1 MTRFTLTA
9 LLLLATLACFTT
21 ACQQKDP
28 ASTGNALPKILV
40 LIEEP
45 QYWYKEGYFDE
56 SDEKE
61 FFAML
66 DAMPGLTYDRAEI
79 PKDMHL
85 LAPGLEKKYAAI
97 LSYDQN
103 HHHRRK
109 DDQGRILVTD
119 EHLANFEKLMQ
130 NGMPLLVLHRSVGS
144 YPKWTTYREIAGGAF
159 IFPGAVPFYKDLDG
173 RDWPQSEYIHDVEM
187 NIIVADKDHPITQGI
202 EDFVIHDEVYQAIY
216 VKPDVHV
223 LLTTDYP
230 GATPPVAWVH
240 RYRNSPVFTFIQG
253 HDKQAFT
260 DENFQRIVRQGIF
273 WLIAE
278 KDQVKNAE

>member
-1 MTRFTLTA
+1 MMARFSFAGLA
-9 LLLLATLACFTT
+9 VLAVLLCFVT
-21 ACQQKDP
+21 ACQPKDAAP
-28 ASTGNALPKILV
+28 TGKSLPKILV
-40 LIEEP
+40 LIEES
-45 QYWYKEGYFDE
+45 QYFKDVDGKGF
-56 SDEKE
+56 DEKE
-61 FFAML
+61 FFEML
-66 DAMPGLTYDRAEI
+66 DAMPGFTYDRAEI

-85 LAPGLEKKYAAI
+85 LAPGLEKKYDAI

-103 HHHRRK
+103 HHHKRK
-109 DDQGRILVTD
+109 DAQGKILVTD
-119 EHLANFEKLMQ
+119 AHLANFEKLMQ

-173 RDWPQSEYIHDVEM
+173 KDWPQSEYIHDVEM

-202 EDFVIHDEVYQAIY
+202 DDFVIHDEVYQGMY
-216 VKPDVHV
+216 VNPDVHV

-230 GATPPVAWVH
+230 DTVPPVAWVH
-240 RYRNSPVFTFIQG
+240 RYGNSPVFTFIQG

-260 DENFQRIVRQGIF
+260 NENYQKLVKQGIE

-278 KDQVKNAE
+278 KEKSSVQ